1 MFLRGKTIGMVEVI
15 EKPIVLVFWCARVF
29 THIHKAF
36 SVPQSVHIHFLRAGL
51 KDGNTTFYPKPLL
64 SVNMLNMA
72 SEPDSFS

>member
-1 MFLRGKTIGMVEVI
+1 MVEVV

-29 THIHKAF
+29 T
-36 SVPQSVHIHFLRAGL
+36 QSSFLPLECTHTLPACWL

-64 SVNMLNMA
+64 SVNMLNTA